1 MVLVS
6 IVTAA
11 ICASALPHSSAPV
24 VMVID
29 WFAIIVPLKTL
40 PVLSVAELPT
50 APEDIPQLSVVAEY
64 DLAVRGG
71 GLIKPLKTKPRATGT
86 NDRRV
91 RNEAESLNRRP
102 SNSPPICSSSSWNLL
117 LH

>member
-11 ICASALPHSSAPV
+11 ICASALPPSSAPV

-50 APEDIPQLSVVAEY
+50 APIDEM
-64 DLAVRGG
+64 
-71 GLIKPLKTKPRATGT
+71 
-86 NDRRV
+86 
-91 RNEAESLNRRP
+91 
-102 SNSPPICSSSSWNLL
+102 
-117 LH
+117 